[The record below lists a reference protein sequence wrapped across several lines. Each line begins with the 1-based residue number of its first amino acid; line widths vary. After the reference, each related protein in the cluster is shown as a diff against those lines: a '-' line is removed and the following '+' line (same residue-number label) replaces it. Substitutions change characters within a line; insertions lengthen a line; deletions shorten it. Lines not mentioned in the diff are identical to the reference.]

1 MPQLPII
8 IPIIVVGGLVGSLLK
23 SKKQKIPR
31 KKILS
36 WSLIA
41 GLFNAVFAYT
51 ELILTP
57 QQTTTF
63 RGTSFVAQ
71 TSPLE
76 FSVGSF
82 LAGFLIVLVVF
93 GVAAAYLRLR
103 GGEIA
108 EIEETDLTT
117 E

>member
-23 SKKQKIPR
+23 SKKLKIPT

-41 GLFNAVFAYT
+41 GMFNAVFAYA

-57 QQTTTF
+57 QQTSTF
-63 RGTSFVAQ
+63 RGTAFVAQ
-71 TSPLE
+71 ISPLV

-82 LAGFLIVLVVF
+82 LAGFLIVLTVF
-93 GVAAAYLRLR
+93 GVAAGYLRLR
-103 GGEIA
+103 GGGDS
-108 EIEETDLTT
+108 EIEETDLSK